1 MKLFPAVFLA
11 AALAGFTAP
20 ALAQERPIPAL
31 SGRVVDESAPLD
43 PTQRRDLEA
52 KLQAFEQAKGSQ
64 IVVLITS
71 TTYPEPIESFSL
83 RVAEA
88 WGIGRKGVDDGL
100 LIAIARSDRTMRL
113 EVGYGLEG
121 VITDAMARR
130 LIEEVFAPAFRAGEF
145 AQGLNDGIDRLLR
158 VIDGEPLPE
167 PARSQP
173 GDGDLRSLETYFVLF
188 LAIVFALGGVLRAL
202 FGRLPAAGLIG
213 AGTGFLA
220 WLIAAPVLL
229 AVLVGA
235 IGFVLVLFGGF
246 GRGGLGGHQ
255 SGGWSGGPGGGGF
268 RGGGGGFGGGGA
280 SGRW

>member
-1 MKLFPAVFLA
+1 M
-11 AALAGFTAP
+11 
-20 ALAQERPIPAL
+20 
-31 SGRVVDESAPLD
+31 
-43 PTQRRDLEA
+43 
-52 KLQAFEQAKGSQ
+52 
-64 IVVLITS
+64 VLITS

-88 WGIGRKGVDDGL
+88 WKIGRKGVDDGM
-100 LIAIARSDRTMRL
+100 LIAIATSDRAMRL

-130 LIEEVFAPAFRAGEF
+130 LIEEVFAPAFRDGEF
-145 AQGLNDGIDRLLR
+145 AQGLNDGIDSLMR

-188 LAIVFALGGVLRAL
+188 IGDSFCPGWRVAGLL
-202 FGRLPAAGLIG
+202 GRLPAAGLIG

-220 WLIAAPVLL
+220 WLIAAPILL

-235 IGFVLVLFGGF
+235 IGFVLVLFGGSVAGDWAGTRAVDGVGAREVAAF
-246 GRGGLGGHQ
+246 AAVVAVLAGAVPRDAGEMSIKRWLRHLMLPRWVAGRRFPPATLARIERAVSESELRHGGQIRLAVE
-255 SGGWSGGPGGGGF
+255 SCP
-268 RGGGGGFGGGGA
+268 RYRCPDA
-280 SGRW
+280 RN